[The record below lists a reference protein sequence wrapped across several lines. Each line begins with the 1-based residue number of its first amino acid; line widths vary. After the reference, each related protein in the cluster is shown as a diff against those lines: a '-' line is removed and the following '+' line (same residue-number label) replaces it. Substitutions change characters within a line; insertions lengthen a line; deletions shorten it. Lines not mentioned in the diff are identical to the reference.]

1 MLSFKGIKS
10 YIKKWPLFSEMIPIS
25 SPLLHH
31 THTLMLNQLFT
42 HALSMYMYI
51 CTHMTMYT
59 YTHLYPSYF
68 WCISKYIVD
77 ISVPL
82 FSFWDKIYTW
92 NEMYKALVYNLLSFV
107 KCIHHYNSKLQP
119 RHRTVVLYLQLP
131 SAHLERMLQ
140 YRMMAPLSELLIN

>member
-1 MLSFKGIKS
+1 
-10 YIKKWPLFSEMIPIS
+10 MIRIS

-42 HALSMYMYI
+42 HAMSMYMYI
-51 CTHMTMYT
+51 CMHMTMYT

-68 WCISKYIVD
+68 WCISKYSVD

-82 FSFWDKIYTW
+82 FSFWDKIYMKW
-92 NEMYKALVYNLLSFV
+92 NVQSFSVHLLNFV

-119 RHRTVVLYLQLP
+119 RYRTVVLYLQLT

-140 YRMMAPLSELLIN
+140 YRMMAPLSELLIKSGVKT